1 MLATPFEFEG
11 DAESSSLIEKAGNKY
26 LFKIGLVIG
35 TQVEMYQDTA
45 RKFPVENSYNH
56 GYKRVLN
63 VKIPNGYKVSNLKDI
78 NMDFS
83 SSKDG
88 KKTMEFTSRYEI
100 NNDVLTITCNEYYDE
115 ITVPLERYEEFRTV
129 INAAA
134 DFNKI
139 TLVFEEE

>member
-1 MLATPFEFEG
+1 
-11 DAESSSLIEKAGNKY
+11 
-26 LFKIGLVIG
+26 
-35 TQVEMYQDTA
+35 
-45 RKFPVENSYNH
+45 
-56 GYKRVLN
+56 
-63 VKIPNGYKVSNLKDI
+63 
-78 NMDFS
+78 MDFS

-100 NNDVLTITCNEYYDE
+100 KNDFLTITCNEYYDE